1 MRKNE
6 EAAVVRLLRKMNEM
20 QRQIQK
26 PTDDDGATD
35 QEILTLIRLFWE
47 YTPNARY
54 PLPLATVLEPLVGW
68 LRGLEYGYCY
78 ISCED
83 VARIIRKA
91 SRHKNIISPVI
102 LNATAPEMTDLQ
114 LYEDGRW
121 NYRETPLVE
130 LLFQLCLTSNFDKDG
145 ERISR

>member
-6 EAAVVRLLRKMNEM
+6 EAAVVRLLRRMNEM
-20 QRQIQK
+20 QRQIKK
-26 PTDDDGATD
+26 PTTDDATD

-54 PLPLATVLEPLVGW
+54 PLPSKAVLEQLVGW

-91 SRHKNIISPVI
+91 SRYKSIISPVI
-102 LNATAPEMTDLQ
+102 LNAKAPEMTDLQ

-130 LLFQLCLTSNFDKDG
+130 LLFQLYLSSNFNKNG